1 MMKTTRDRARVTD
14 TDRWRLGRLLA
25 CDDSA
30 AWGSRRQRGRL
41 EWRLEQAQAVDS
53 RRAPNDLVTMNST
66 VILANPDSQ
75 ARRTVTLAYPDEL
88 DLAANSISV
97 LEPLGVA
104 LLGRAVGDMI
114 ECPAE
119 RCQQQFHVADVVRQP
134 ERVGAWH
141 L

>member
-1 MMKTTRDRARVTD
+1 MKTTRDRARVTD

-66 VILANPDSQ
+66 VILRNLDSQ
-75 ARRTVTLAYPDEL
+75 AQRTVTLAYPDEL

-119 RCQQQFHVADVVRQP
+119 SCQQQFHVADVVRQP

>member
-1 MMKTTRDRARVTD
+1 
-14 TDRWRLGRLLA
+14 
-25 CDDSA
+25 
-30 AWGSRRQRGRL
+30 
-41 EWRLEQAQAVDS
+41 
-53 RRAPNDLVTMNST
+53 MNST
-66 VILANPDSQ
+66 VILRNLDSQ
-75 ARRTVTLAYPDEL
+75 AQRTVTLAYPDEL

-97 LEPLGVA
+97 FEPLGVA